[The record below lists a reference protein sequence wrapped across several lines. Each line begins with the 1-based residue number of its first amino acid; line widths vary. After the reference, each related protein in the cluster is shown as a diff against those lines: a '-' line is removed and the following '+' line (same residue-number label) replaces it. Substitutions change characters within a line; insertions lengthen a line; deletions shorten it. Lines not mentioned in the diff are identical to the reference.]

1 MLRYNTQLERLKLP
15 EYGRNIQNMVEHC
28 LTITDRE
35 ERNACARSIISAMAQ
50 LTPQAKNEPDH
61 IRKLWDH
68 LAIISD
74 FRLDIDYPFEQVE
87 QGTLHSAPERV
98 AYGLQNIRYRHYGK
112 SVERLVATASAI
124 EPGLERDT
132 LIRLIANH
140 MKKLMLDVN
149 RDGVDDAKIFKDLA
163 ELSHGEIRVRPEEM
177 RLHEFKAVQQPAGKK
192 RRKRQ

>member
-35 ERNACARSIISAMAQ
+35 ERNACARSIISAMVQ
-50 LTPQAKNEPDH
+50 LTPQAKNDPDH

-87 QGTLHSAPERV
+87 QSALHSAPERV

-112 SVERLVATASAI
+112 SVERLVATASAM
-124 EPGLERDT
+124 EPGQERDT

>member
-112 SVERLVATASAI
+112 SVERLVATASAM

-177 RLHEFKAVQQPAGKK
+177 RPHEFKAVQQPAGKK